1 MSASIETRPRR
12 SRHETEPVAEPV
24 ATDATDES
32 ATAETVTAKAE
43 GIAYTLPRTAKAGDV
58 HTDNSALVYDLAKAR
73 QFVSM
78 MASKARSRS
87 KKFAVA
93 TTDAEREA
101 NKAFTLDDYL
111 AAWPSYVPEIAVR
124 TGEGAV
130 ETMQDTAT
138 WNAWLAIVAEHDAA
152 VKVDNQGRM
161 LERQSLPVRKDPA
174 TGRPIAVPPSTYT
187 PPRLVRNATDAQKAV
202 HEAAL
207 ATFNGSKRLHIER
220 MQNMPR
226 FADRIAAELAA
237 LQAKAEAKKTAAAV
251 AAAPSVAIG
260 NLLD

>member
-1 MSASIETRPRR
+1 MSATIDRPRR
-12 SRHETEPVAEPV
+12 SRHETEPTPEPV
-24 ATDATDES
+24 ATDTADES

-78 MASKARSRS
+78 MASKARSRA

-130 ETMQDTAT
+130 ETMADTAT
-138 WNAWLAIVAEHDAA
+138 WNVWLEIIKEHNVAVNEGHRTGDYSDPAIIARA
-152 VKVDNQGRM
+152 
-161 LERQSLPVRKDPA
+161 KDPA
-174 TGRPIAVPPSTYT
+174 SGKPIAVPSSTYT
-187 PPRLVRNATDAQKAV
+187 PPRLTRNADDAQKAA

-207 ATFNGSKRLHIER
+207 ATFLENKATHIGK
-220 MQNMPR
+220 MQAMPR
-226 FADRIAAELAA
+226 FADRIAAELVA
-237 LQAKAEAKKTAAAV
+237 LQTKAEAKKTAAAV

-260 NLLD
+260 SLLD

>member
-1 MSASIETRPRR
+1 MAPCEACEITLADMAAVGRFFLTCQAVARIYGGSAAYFAGVKQRNKPMSASIETRPRR

-78 MASKARSRS
+78 MASKGPQSQPRSSPSQQRMLNAKRTRRSRW
-87 KKFAVA
+87 
-93 TTDAEREA
+93 TTISPRGR
-101 NKAFTLDDYL
+101 T
-111 AAWPSYVPEIAVR
+111 YVPEIAVR

-152 VKVDNQGRM
+152 
-161 LERQSLPVRKDPA
+161 
-174 TGRPIAVPPSTYT
+174 
-187 PPRLVRNATDAQKAV
+187 
-202 HEAAL
+202 
-207 ATFNGSKRLHIER
+207 
-220 MQNMPR
+220 
-226 FADRIAAELAA
+226 
-237 LQAKAEAKKTAAAV
+237 
-251 AAAPSVAIG
+251 
-260 NLLD
+260 

>member
-1 MSASIETRPRR
+1 M
-12 SRHETEPVAEPV
+12 
-24 ATDATDES
+24 
-32 ATAETVTAKAE
+32 TAKAE

-78 MASKARSRS
+78 MASKARSRA

-130 ETMQDTAT
+130 ETMADTAT

-152 VKVDNQGRM
+152 VSSGGTPLIAGAKDNKPTAQRSA
-161 LERQSLPVRKDPA
+161 SLSSCR
-174 TGRPIAVPPSTYT
+174 RPPTL
-187 PPRLVRNATDAQKAV
+187 RLA
-202 HEAAL
+202 
-207 ATFNGSKRLHIER
+207 
-220 MQNMPR
+220 
-226 FADRIAAELAA
+226 
-237 LQAKAEAKKTAAAV
+237 
-251 AAAPSVAIG
+251 
-260 NLLD
+260 

>member
-12 SRHETEPVAEPV
+12 SRHEAEPTPEPVT
-24 ATDATDES
+24 TDATDES

-78 MASKARSRS
+78 MASKARSRA
-87 KKFAVA
+87 KKFVTA

-111 AAWPSYVPEIAVR
+111 AAWPTYVPEIAVR

-130 ETMQDTAT
+130 ETMADTAT

-152 VKVDNQGRM
+152 VKVGGTP
-161 LERQSLPVRKDPA
+161 LIAGAKDPT
-174 TGRPIAVPPSTYT
+174 TGRPIIVPPSTYM

-220 MQNMPR
+220 MQSMPR

-260 NLLD
+260 SLLD

>member
-1 MSASIETRPRR
+1 MRR
-12 SRHETEPVAEPV
+12 NPTPEPV
-24 ATDATDES
+24 ATDTTDES

-73 QFVSM
+73 QFVSS
-78 MASKARSRS
+78 MASKARSRA

-111 AAWPSYVPEIAVR
+111 AAWPSYVPEVAVR

-130 ETMQDTAT
+130 ETMADTAT
-138 WNAWLAIVAEHDAA
+138 WNAWLAIVAAHDALVTA
-152 VKVDNQGRM
+152 GKPG
-161 LERQSLPVRKDPA
+161 LIAAAKDKNPESP
-174 TGRPIAVPPSTYT
+174 TFGQPTVVPPCTYEMW
-187 PPRLVRNATDAQKAV
+187 RLPRNADAATKEKHA
-202 HEAAL
+202 AAL
-207 ATFNGSKRLHIER
+207 IEFNDAKHTHIER
-220 MQNMPR
+220 MQSMPR
-226 FADRIAAELAA
+226 FADAIAKELAV
-237 LQAKAEAKKTAAAV
+237 LQAAADAKKARAAAAVAV